1 MDSDI
6 KRYVDKGDI
15 SSLKYIFVDCLDV
28 DPTFEKY
35 REEYDYCKKVSGLFE
50 DYKQLTLLSENK
62 NDWDIDYW
70 AKLKNDLIKNFSD
83 KRFQHMIKVAQ
94 VVHKEKVERL
104 KRERKQLELEKEK
117 NLIQEQIYSKQ
128 TENLNTHQFIEQ
140 TDLKKQQDEELEKKR
155 KQLALEYES
164 QIKREKAEKQ
174 QQIIRTQNRS
184 QQQSYTKSSNDSK
197 KAMGIVLLGIVLIV
211 VLVIILVVL
220 IQ

>member
-35 REEYDYCKKVSGLFE
+35 REEYDYCKKVRGLFE
-50 DYKQLTLLSENK
+50 DYKQLTPLSENK

-70 AKLKNDLIKNFSD
+70 AKLKNDLIKDFSD

-117 NLIQEQIYSKQ
+117 NLIQEQICSKK
-128 TENLNTHQFIEQ
+128 TENSNTYQFIEQ
-140 TDLKKQQDEELEKKR
+140 TDFKKQQDEESEKKR
-155 KQLALEYES
+155 KQLALEYEN

-184 QQQSYTKSSNDSK
+184 QQQSHTKSSNDSK
-197 KAMGIVLLGIVLIV
+197 KAMGIVLWAMGNIRAIKRYY
-211 VLVIILVVL
+211 VI
-220 IQ
+220 